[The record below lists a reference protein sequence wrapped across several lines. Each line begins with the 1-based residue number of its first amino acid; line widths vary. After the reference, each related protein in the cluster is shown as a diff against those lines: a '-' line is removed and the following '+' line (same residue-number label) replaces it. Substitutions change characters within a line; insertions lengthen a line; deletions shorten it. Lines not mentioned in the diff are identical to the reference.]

1 MGSAE
6 DALAADF
13 TAQRSH
19 LVAVGYRLTSS
30 MADAEDAVQEAWLR
44 LAALEPAVRAKIQDL
59 RAWLTTV
66 VGRICVDKLRSAP
79 ARRERYVGQWLP
91 EPVVSCA
98 ADPLDVVVHAAD
110 LRMALLVVLDML
122 TPEQRSAF
130 VLHDAFAVPYTD
142 IAQALGCSEAA
153 ARQHASR
160 GRRRVADADPPPRSD
175 DAVAQR
181 LIEQLLV
188 ALAAA
193 DVAAALSVLH
203 PEVTMTGD
211 SGGKARTAVNV
222 VRGNDKVARFLLGL
236 VHKHG
241 ISTPRLAHVNGEL
254 GLVLPAS
261 PGDEEHAAVDARVVA
276 VASRQGRIEA
286 VYDVVNPDKL
296 TRVQF

>member
-44 LAALEPAVRAKIQDL
+44 LAALEPAVRAQIQDL

-110 LRMALLVVLDML
+110 LRMALLVVLDTL

-236 VHKHG
+236 VHRYG
-241 ISTPRLAHVNGEL
+241 ISTPRLVHVNGEL
-254 GLVLPAS
+254 GLVLPDS

>member
-19 LVAVGYRLTSS
+19 LVAVGYRLTGS

-44 LAALEPAVRAKIQDL
+44 LAAREPAVRAQIQDL

-91 EPVVSCA
+91 EPVVSSA

-110 LRMALLVVLDML
+110 LRMALLVVLDTL

-193 DVAAALSVLH
+193 DVAAVLSVLH

-241 ISTPRLAHVNGEL
+241 ISTPRLVHVNGEL
-254 GLVLPAS
+254 GLVLPGS

>member
-30 MADAEDAVQEAWLR
+30 MADAENAVQEAWLR

-110 LRMALLVVLDML
+110 LRMALLVVLDTL

-193 DVAAALSVLH
+193 DVAAVLSVLH

-241 ISTPRLAHVNGEL
+241 ISTPRLVHVNGEL

>member
-6 DALAADF
+6 DALTADF

-44 LAALEPAVRAKIQDL
+44 LAALEPAVRAQIQDL

-66 VGRICVDKLRSAP
+66 VGRICVDRLRSAP

-91 EPVVSCA
+91 EPVVSSA

-110 LRMALLVVLDML
+110 LRMALLVVLDTL

-193 DVAAALSVLH
+193 DVAAVLSVLH

-236 VHKHG
+236 VHKYG
-241 ISTPRLAHVNGEL
+241 ISTPRLVHVNGEL
-254 GLVLPAS
+254 GLVLPDS